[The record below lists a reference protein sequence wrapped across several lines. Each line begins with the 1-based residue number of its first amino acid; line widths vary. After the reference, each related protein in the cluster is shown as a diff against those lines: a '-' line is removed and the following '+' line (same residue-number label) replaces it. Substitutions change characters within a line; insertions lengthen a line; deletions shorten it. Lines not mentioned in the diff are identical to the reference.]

1 MADFTVSPEFL
12 AELAKDLKGCGD
24 ELDQGLK
31 ALKEAGRAGLGFDFL
46 EDAGQ
51 HFQEKWEFGLKK
63 VRECVKVLD
72 EGLEKV
78 QQSYAG
84 TERNATKALAP
95 APGRP

>member
-12 AELAKDLKGCGD
+12 AKLAKDLKGCGD
-24 ELDQGLK
+24 ELDQGMK
-31 ALKEAGRAGLGFDFL
+31 ALKEASRDGLGFDFL
-46 EDAGQ
+46 EDAGK
-51 HFQEKWEFGLKK
+51 HFQEKWEYGLKK

-84 TERNATKALAP
+84 TEQNVTKALTP
-95 APGRP
+95 AQGRS

>member
-12 AELAKDLKGCGD
+12 AKLAKDLKGCGD
-24 ELDQGLK
+24 ELDQGLQ
-31 ALKEAGRAGLGFDFL
+31 ALKGASRDGLGFDFL
-46 EDAGQ
+46 EEAGQ
-51 HFQEKWEFGLKK
+51 HFQEKWEYGLKK

-84 TERNATKALAP
+84 TEQNITKALTP
-95 APGRP
+95 AQGQS